1 MVKYNPKDWFG
12 LIFKFHKSGTL
23 QQLLWVL
30 IAYAGYCA
38 AVVYLELTFDEWFT
52 KSTMQIHSLLGFVI
66 GLFLVFR
73 TNTAYDRWWEGR
85 KQWGAMVNNTRNFA
99 IKLNAILPQN
109 DTRNRKFFA
118 AIIPNYVI
126 ALKEHLRDGV
136 KVEEFFELDD
146 IKPEV
151 LEKSNHIPNSLATHM
166 YKRLTEL
173 YREGTISGDQL
184 FVLDK
189 EIKAFTDILGACER
203 IKNTPIPF
211 SYSLFIKKFI
221 FIYTM
226 TMPFGLVFEFEYW
239 TVLVAT
245 FVLYAFGSIELLAE
259 EIEDPFGE
267 DANDLPTD
275 DLTVKITDNIKS
287 ILC

>member
-1 MVKYNPKDWFG
+1 MIKYNPKDWFG
-12 LIFKFHKSGTL
+12 LIFKLHKSGTF
-23 QQLLWVL
+23 QKMAWVL
-30 IAYAGYCA
+30 LAYAGYCT
-38 AVVYLELTFDEWFT
+38 AVVYLELRFDEWFT

-99 IKLNAILPQN
+99 MKLNALLPH
-109 DTRNRKFFA
+109 DDIRNRKFFSVM
-118 AIIPNYVI
+118 IPNYVI
-126 ALKEHLRDGV
+126 ALKEHLREGAKTD
-136 KVEEFFELDD
+136 EFFEMENL
-146 IKPEV
+146 KPEV
-151 LEKSNHIPNSLATHM
+151 LNKSDHIPNMLAAYM
-166 YKRLTEL
+166 YERINEL
-173 YREGTISGDQL
+173 YQDNTISGDQL
-184 FVLDK
+184 FIIDK
-189 EIKAFTDILGACER
+189 ELKSFTDILGACER
-203 IKNTPIPF
+203 IKNTPIPY

-226 TMPFGLVFEFEYW
+226 TMPFGLVFEFQYW
-239 TVLVAT
+239 TVLVST

-259 EIEDPFGE
+259 EIEDPFGK

-275 DLTVKITDNIKS
+275 ELTVKITNNVKA